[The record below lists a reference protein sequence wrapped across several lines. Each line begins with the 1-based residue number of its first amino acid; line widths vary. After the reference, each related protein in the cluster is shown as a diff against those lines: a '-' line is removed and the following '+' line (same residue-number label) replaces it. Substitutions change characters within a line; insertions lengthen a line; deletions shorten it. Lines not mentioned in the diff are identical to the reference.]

1 MLGALAIFFHVG
13 AQVIAVDTII
23 GYAGSMGL
31 DMIQAKAF
39 PSYTLAFTLI
49 GYVCGIFLIPKV
61 VSQTR
66 ALQICV
72 TLGLVLSLGVLF
84 VDFPV
89 MLGGHKVSTSILLL
103 SALGLPNALIYAG
116 IWPLSIKN
124 LGKHTKTGSSL
135 LIMGLCGNALMPQI
149 YGLVADHVSLKAG
162 YWVLVPC
169 FVYLI
174 FFAFYG
180 HKIDRWKRK

>member
-1 MLGALAIFFHVG
+1 MLA
-13 AQVIAVDTII
+13 
-23 GYAGSMGL
+23 
-31 DMIQAKAF
+31 
-39 PSYTLAFTLI
+39 
-49 GYVCGIFLIPKV
+49 
-61 VSQTR
+61 
-66 ALQICV
+66 
-72 TLGLVLSLGVLF
+72 
-84 VDFPV
+84 
-89 MLGGHKVSTSILLL
+89 GHKVSTSILLL

-169 FVYLI
+169 FLYLI